1 MRIGRVTADGRA
13 QVYVSVTGPSG
24 VDEDVDAL
32 LDTGFNGTL
41 ALPPERIA
49 ALGLRQRSKTIVVLA
64 SGEKRHVPTYRA
76 TIQSYRATIQFGM
89 KEQTALIVEAG
100 EPLVGM
106 ALMWGCNLQ
115 IECVN
120 GGRVVM
126 NER

>member
-49 ALGLRQRSKTIVVLA
+49 ALGLRQRSKTIAVLA

-76 TIQSYRATIQFGM
+76 TIQFGT